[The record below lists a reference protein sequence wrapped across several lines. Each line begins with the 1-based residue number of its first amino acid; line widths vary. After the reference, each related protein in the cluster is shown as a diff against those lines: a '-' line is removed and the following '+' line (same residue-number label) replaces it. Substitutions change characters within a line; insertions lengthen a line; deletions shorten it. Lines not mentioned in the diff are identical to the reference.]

1 MSCCIPL
8 LLFVEEEG
16 VEELVPGVR
25 EPGEAP
31 VAAVHG
37 AAGVGALRRR
47 EVAAVHRRVR
57 VLPHRR
63 QRRDVEEP
71 DGAPHAPQHGLD
83 HLVLARGGLL
93 AVGGRRVEP
102 NHRSRLAVAVL
113 GHRVGPLLG
122 AVCLFVTA
130 RDHGA
135 KAQTEN
141 ESIFSWMPR
150 TQRHARA
157 RACTCPR
164 VWTWTPPLVRQC
176 RERGGSWSPSR
187 GRDANDYL

>member
-1 MSCCIPL
+1 MWMNCCIPL
-8 LLFVEEEG
+8 QLFVEEEG

-25 EPGEAP
+25 EAGEAP

-37 AAGVGALRRR
+37 APGVGALRRR

-57 VLPHRR
+57 VLPQRR
-63 QRRDVEEP
+63 QRRDVEET

-93 AVGGRRVEP
+93 PGRGRGRGRGRRVEP
-102 NHRSRLAVAVL
+102 NHRSRLAVAVP

-122 AVCLFVTA
+122 AACLFQPEEY
-130 RDHGA
+130 HGA

-150 TQRHARA
+150 THVPAAHGRASGHGRRH
-157 RACTCPR
+157 
-164 VWTWTPPLVRQC
+164 
-176 RERGGSWSPSR
+176 
-187 GRDANDYL
+187 

>member
-1 MSCCIPL
+1 MWMNCCIPL
-8 LLFVEEEG
+8 QLFVEEEG

-25 EPGEAP
+25 EAGEAP

-37 AAGVGALRRR
+37 AAGAGIGALRRR

-57 VLPHRR
+57 VLAHRR
-63 QRRDVEEP
+63 QRRDVEET

-93 AVGGRRVEP
+93 PGGGRRVEP

-122 AVCLFVTA
+122 AVCLFQPETA
-130 RDHGA
+130 
-135 KAQTEN
+135 AQKPKRKMDQ
-141 ESIFSWMPR
+141 FSAGR
-150 TQRHARA
+150 QETQRHARA
-157 RACTCPR
+157 RACTSAHALWQCP
-164 VWTWTPPLVRQC
+164 
-176 RERGGSWSPSR
+176 
-187 GRDANDYL
+187 